1 MTKRNEKKKILFC
14 NRVKL
19 RARTA
24 AERCR
29 VARADAEIRRYYVV
43 VVAAP
48 LFCFFYKNFYFLA
61 RRSFIMTY
69 RLGGGGTYI

>member
-1 MTKRNEKKKILFC
+1 MTKRNEKKKFLFC

-24 AERCR
+24 AEHCR

-43 VVAAP
+43 AAP
-48 LFCFFYKNFYFLA
+48 LLFCFFYKNFYFLA
-61 RRSFIMTY
+61 QRAFIMTY